1 MTQCF
6 SRVGSVTVLFLLLT
20 GCKNQTPPAAE
31 ASVPEPVAVA
41 PAPEAAGN
49 KFSDESYDLVL
60 RPKGDYAAGK
70 AGEAEVVLTAKPPF
84 HMSQDYPYKLKLNE
98 SPGLKFAGPVV
109 DKAQVKLEAM
119 SAVVPVSFIPEGA
132 GKHTV
137 SGKLYFGICKEDQ
150 CKPVNHELALDI
162 DVK

>member
-1 MTQCF
+1 MTRWI
-6 SRVGSVTVLFLLLT
+6 SRSSSVAVLFFSLA

-31 ASVPEPVAVA
+31 ASVPEPPP
-41 PAPEAAGN
+41 PAAEAAGN
-49 KFSDESYDLVL
+49 KFSDESYDLVMQ
-60 RPKGDYAAGK
+60 PKGAYASGQP
-70 AGEAEVVLTAKPPF
+70 GEAEVVLTAKPPF

-98 SPGLKFAGPVV
+98 SPGLKFPKPVV
-109 DKAQVKLEAM
+109 EKDQVKLEAM
-119 SAVVPVSFIPEGA
+119 SAVVPVGFTVEGA

-137 SGKLYFGICKEDQ
+137 SGKLFFGICKEDQ